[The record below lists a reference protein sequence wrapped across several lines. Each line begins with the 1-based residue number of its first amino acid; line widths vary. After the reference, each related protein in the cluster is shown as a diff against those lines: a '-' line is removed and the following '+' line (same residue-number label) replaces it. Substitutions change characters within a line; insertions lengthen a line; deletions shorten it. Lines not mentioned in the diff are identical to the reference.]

1 VIARHDAADFGGY
14 HAAMSHLS
22 DYLKPIL
29 LRLGSMSLAITLLTV
44 LALASVIGTVLLQNQ
59 DQTDYLQQFG
69 PIWYWV
75 FRSLGLFD
83 MYHTWWFMS
92 LLGFL
97 MLSLSVCLYRNIPRF
112 LKEMRSSK
120 VALSDSAMK
129 HMKHVQHWDMKGQN
143 AETVLEVAKNRL
155 KEWGIRQ
162 ETRGDIHYIRADKGS
177 KHKWGYIFVHSAM
190 LIILIGG
197 WMSVQFGF
205 RGNMSVPVG
214 GKESEISFLKGTST
228 EYMKMPFEVRANDFS
243 IDFYPNGMPKEFKS
257 NLTII
262 DNGKEVLTSDIIV
275 NEPLYY
281 KGVRIYQA
289 SFGDGGSN
297 IHMKLLKLDGSS
309 DVENVQAKV
318 YTTFKDEKTGVSLEM
333 TDFRP
338 HNVENMAEAGQAK
351 DFQDLGA
358 SVDFVLRGPGLKPVK
373 IRSFIE
379 PFVLNDENRGSFM
392 QVSFSGDTGDFKSM
406 PLGLDLTNP
415 KEWEMLQR
423 FIAHLGDADLSN
435 PQKANMQAFKAAMHD
450 VFGDERPENFQAM
463 AMRVLQAVQVIP
475 RLPWPY
481 IPVLDDY
488 DQKYYTGLQLTTD
501 PGMNVVWIGSALLV
515 IGLCIMLYVSHRK
528 LWLVVRQKDN
538 QLNISFVG
546 LSNRNPLNF
555 KREFNEILI
564 AINEDMQKLKQGE
577 TL

>member
-1 VIARHDAADFGGY
+1 MP
-14 HAAMSHLS
+14 AMSNTT

-59 DQTDYLQQFG
+59 NQADYLQQFG

-83 MYHTWWFMS
+83 MYHTWWFLS

-97 MLSLSVCLYRNIPRF
+97 MLSLSVCLWRNVPRF

-129 HMKHVQHWDMKGQN
+129 HMKYSRHWAMKGVSVEN
-143 AETVLEVAKNRL
+143 VLSVAKGRL
-155 KEWGIRQ
+155 KEWRIREEQ
-162 ETRGDIHYIRADKGS
+162 RGDVSYIRADKG
-177 KHKWGYIFVHSAM
+177 KYHKAGYICVHSAM
-190 LIILIGG
+190 LVILIGG

-205 RGNMSVPVG
+205 RGNMNVG
-214 GKESEISFLKGTST
+214 VGSKESEISFLKGTST
-228 EYMKMPFEVRANDFS
+228 EYMKMPFEVRCNDFS
-243 IDFYPNGMPKEFKS
+243 IDFYPNGMPSEFKS

-262 DNGKEVLTSDIIV
+262 DGGKEVLTTDIIV

-297 IHMKLLKLDGSS
+297 IHLKLLKLDGSGDIDS
-309 DVENVQAKV
+309 AEAKV
-318 YTTFKDEKTGVSLEM
+318 YTTFKDEATGVTLEM

-338 HNVENMAEAGQAK
+338 HNVENMADVGKAK
-351 DFQDLGA
+351 DFQDLGP
-358 SVDFVLRGPGLKPVK
+358 SVDFVMRGPGLKPVK
-373 IRSFIE
+373 IRSFMDA
-379 PFVLNDENRGSFM
+379 FVLDGENRGNFM
-392 QVSFSGDTGDFKSM
+392 QVSFSGDAQEFQSM
-406 PLGLDLTNP
+406 ALGLDMSNP
-415 KEWEMLQR
+415 QEWKLLQR
-423 FIAHLGDADLSN
+423 FIIHLADADLKN
-435 PQKANMQAFKAAMHD
+435 PQKANMRAFKAAMDD
-450 VFGDERPENFQAM
+450 VFGKGNRPDNFQAM

-488 DQKYYTGLQLTTD
+488 DQKYYTGLQLAKD
-501 PGMNVVWIGSALLV
+501 PGMNVVWTGSALLV

-528 LWLVVRQKDN
+528 LWLIVRRKGNDVS
-538 QLNISFVG
+538 ISFVG

-555 KREFNEILI
+555 DHEFNEILSLMDD
-564 AINEDMQKLKQGE
+564 DMQQLKKGE
-577 TL
+577 AV

>member
-1 VIARHDAADFGGY
+1 MP
-14 HAAMSHLS
+14 AMSNTT

-59 DQTDYLQQFG
+59 DQADYLQQFG

-83 MYHTWWFMS
+83 MYHTWWFLS

-97 MLSLSVCLYRNIPRF
+97 MLSLSVCLWRNVPRF

-129 HMKHVQHWDMKGQN
+129 HMKHAHHWAIKGQS
-143 AETVLEVAKNRL
+143 AENVLNVAKGRL
-155 KEWGIRQ
+155 KEWRIREEQ
-162 ETRGDIHYIRADKGS
+162 RGDVSYIRADKG
-177 KHKWGYIFVHSAM
+177 KYHKWGYICVHSAM
-190 LIILIGG
+190 LVILIGG

-205 RGNMSVPVG
+205 RGNMSVPEG
-214 GKESEISFLKGTST
+214 AKESEITFLKGTST
-228 EYMKMPFEVRANDFS
+228 EYMKMPFEIRCNDFF

-262 DNGKEVLTSDIIV
+262 DGGKEVLTSDIIV

-289 SFGDGGSN
+289 SFGDAGSN
-297 IHMKLLKLDGSS
+297 IRLKLLKLDGSG
-309 DVENVQAKV
+309 DVDVAETKV
-318 YTTFKDEKTGVSLEM
+318 YTTFKDETTGITLEM

-338 HNVENMAEAGQAK
+338 YNVENMAELGKAK
-351 DFQDLGA
+351 DFQDMGP
-358 SVDFVLRGPGLKPVK
+358 SVDFVMRGPGLKPVK
-373 IRSFIE
+373 IRSFMNAFE
-379 PFVLNDENRGSFM
+379 LDGENRGNFM
-392 QVSFSGDTGDFKSM
+392 QVSFSGNTKEFESVA
-406 PLGLDLTNP
+406 LGLDLSNP
-415 KEWEMLQR
+415 QEWELLQR
-423 FIAHLGDADLSN
+423 FIVHLADDGTNLKN
-435 PQKANMQAFKAAMHD
+435 KQKANMQAFKAAMDD
-450 VFGDERPENFQAM
+450 VFGEGNRPDNFQAM

-488 DQKYYTGLQLTTD
+488 DQKYYTGLQLAQD

-515 IGLCIMLYVSHRK
+515 MGLSMMLYVSHRK
-528 LWLVVRQKDN
+528 LWLIVRRKGNDVS
-538 QLNISFVG
+538 ISFVG

-555 KREFNEILI
+555 DHEFNEILSSMDD
-564 AINEDMQKLKQGE
+564 DMQQLKKGE
-577 TL
+577 IV

>member
-1 VIARHDAADFGGY
+1 MP
-14 HAAMSHLS
+14 AMSNTT

-59 DQTDYLQQFG
+59 DQADYLQQFG

-83 MYHTWWFMS
+83 MYHTWWFLS

-97 MLSLSVCLYRNIPRF
+97 MLSLSVCLWRNVPRF

-129 HMKHVQHWDMKGQN
+129 HMKHAHHWAIKAQSADN
-143 AETVLEVAKNRL
+143 VLHVAKERL
-155 KEWGIRQ
+155 KEWRIREEQ
-162 ETRGDIHYIRADKGS
+162 RGDVSYIRADKG
-177 KHKWGYIFVHSAM
+177 KYHKWGYICVHSAM
-190 LIILIGG
+190 LVILIGG

-205 RGNMSVPVG
+205 RGNMSVPEG
-214 GKESEISFLKGTST
+214 GKESEITFLKGTST
-228 EYMKMPFEVRANDFS
+228 EYMKMPFEVRCNEFS
-243 IDFYPNGMPKEFKS
+243 IDFYPNGMPSEFKS

-262 DNGKEVLTSDIIV
+262 DGGKEVLTSDIIV

-297 IHMKLLKLDGSS
+297 IHLKLLKLDGSGDIDS
-309 DVENVQAKV
+309 IEAKV
-318 YTTFKDEKTGVSLEM
+318 YTTFKDEATGITLEM

-338 HNVENMAEAGQAK
+338 HNVENMAEAGKAK
-351 DFQDLGA
+351 DFQDLGP
-358 SVDFVLRGPGLKPVK
+358 SVDFVMRGPGLKPVK
-373 IRSFIE
+373 IRSFQDAFE
-379 PFVLNDENRGSFM
+379 LNGENRGNFM
-392 QVSFSGDTGDFKSM
+392 QVSFSGNTKEFESM
-406 PLGLDLTNP
+406 ALGLDMSNP
-415 KEWEMLQR
+415 QEWELLQR
-423 FIAHLGDADLSN
+423 FIVHLADEGADLKN
-435 PQKANMQAFKAAMHD
+435 RQKANMQAFKAAMDD
-450 VFGDERPENFQAM
+450 VFGKGNRPDNFQAM

-488 DQKYYTGLQLTTD
+488 DQKYYTGLQLAKD
-501 PGMNVVWIGSALLV
+501 PGMNVVWAGSALLV

-528 LWLVVRQKDN
+528 LWFIVRRKGNDVS
-538 QLNISFVG
+538 ISFVG

-555 KREFNEILI
+555 DQEFNEILSLM
-564 AINEDMQKLKQGE
+564 NDDMQQLKKGE
-577 TL
+577 AV

>member
-1 VIARHDAADFGGY
+1 MP
-14 HAAMSHLS
+14 AMSNTT

-59 DQTDYLQQFG
+59 DQADYLQQFG

-83 MYHTWWFMS
+83 MYHTWWFLS

-97 MLSLSVCLYRNIPRF
+97 MLSLSVCLWRNVPRF

-120 VALSDSAMK
+120 VALSDRAMK
-129 HMKHVQHWDMKGQN
+129 HMKYAHHWAIKGQSV
-143 AETVLEVAKNRL
+143 EHVLDVTKGRL
-155 KEWGIRQ
+155 KDWKIREEQ
-162 ETRGDIHYIRADKGS
+162 RGDVSYIRADKGS
-177 KHKWGYIFVHSAM
+177 KHKWGYICVHSAM
-190 LIILIGG
+190 LVILIGG

-205 RGNMSVPVG
+205 RGNMNVG
-214 GKESEISFLKGTST
+214 VGSKESEISFLKGTST
-228 EYMKMPFEVRANDFS
+228 EYMKMPFEVQCNDFS

-262 DNGKEVLTSDIIV
+262 DDGKEVLTSDIIV

-297 IHMKLLKLDGSS
+297 IHLKLLKLDGSGDIDS
-309 DVENVQAKV
+309 AEAKV
-318 YTTFKDEKTGVSLEM
+318 YTTFKDESTGITLEM

-338 HNVENMAEAGQAK
+338 HNVENMAEAGKAK
-351 DFQDLGA
+351 DFQDLGP
-358 SVDFVLRGPGLKPVK
+358 SVDFVMRGPGLKPVK
-373 IRSFIE
+373 IRSFQNAFE
-379 PFVLNDENRGSFM
+379 LNGENRGNFM
-392 QVSFSGDTGDFKSM
+392 QVSFSGDAKEFQSM
-406 PLGLDLTNP
+406 ALGLDMSNP
-415 KEWEMLQR
+415 QEWELLQR
-423 FIAHLGDADLSN
+423 FMIHLGDADLSN
-435 PQKANMQAFKAAMHD
+435 QQKANMQAFKAAMDD
-450 VFGDERPENFQAM
+450 VFGKDKRPDNFQAM

-488 DQKYYTGLQLTTD
+488 DQKYYTGLQLARD
-501 PGMNVVWIGSALLV
+501 PGMNVVWTGSALLV

-528 LWLVVRQKDN
+528 LWLVVRRKGNDVS
-538 QLNISFVG
+538 ISFVG

-555 KREFNEILI
+555 DREFHEILSL
-564 AINEDMQKLKQGE
+564 INDDMQQLKKGE
-577 TL
+577 TV

>member
-1 VIARHDAADFGGY
+1 MMP
-14 HAAMSHLS
+14 AMSNTT

-59 DQTDYLQQFG
+59 DQADYLQQFG

-83 MYHTWWFMS
+83 MYHTWWFLS

-97 MLSLSVCLYRNIPRF
+97 MLSLSVCLWRNVPRF

-120 VALSDSAMK
+120 VAISDSAMK
-129 HMKHVQHWDMKGQN
+129 HMKHVHHWELDGQT
-143 AETVLEVAKNRL
+143 AEHVLAVAKERL
-155 KEWGIRQ
+155 KEWGIREEQ
-162 ETRGDIHYIRADKGS
+162 RGDVSYIRADKGS
-177 KHKWGYIFVHSAM
+177 KHKWGYILVHSAM
-190 LIILIGG
+190 LVILVGG
-197 WMSVQFGF
+197 WLSVHYGF
-205 RGNMSVPVG
+205 RGNMQVPEG
-214 GKESEISFLKGTST
+214 GKEHEISFLKGTST
-228 EYMKMPFEVRANDFS
+228 ESKVMPFYVRCNEFS

-262 DNGKEVLTSDIIV
+262 DDGKEVLTSDIIV

-297 IHMKLLKLDGSS
+297 IRLKLLKLDGSGEIAS
-309 DVENVQAKV
+309 AEAKV
-318 YTTFKDEKTGVSLEM
+318 YTTFKDDATGVTLEI

-351 DFQDLGA
+351 DFQDLGP
-358 SVDFVLRGPGLKPVK
+358 SVDFVMRGPGLKPVK
-373 IRSFIE
+373 IRSYMDAFE
-379 PFVLNDENRGSFM
+379 LNGENRGNFM
-392 QVSFSGDTGDFKSM
+392 QISFSGNTKEFESM
-406 PLGLDLTNP
+406 ALGLDMSNP
-415 KEWEMLQR
+415 QEWELLQR
-423 FIAHLGDADLSN
+423 FMIHLADDNVDLKN
-435 PQKANMQAFKAAMHD
+435 KQKANMQAFKAAMDD
-450 VFGDERPENFQAM
+450 VFGKGNRPDNFQAM

-501 PGMNVVWIGSALLV
+501 PGMNVVWVGSALLV

-528 LWLVVRQKDN
+528 LWLVVRRKGN
-538 QLNISFVG
+538 GISISLAG
-546 LSNRNPLNF
+546 MSNRNPLNF
-555 KREFNEILI
+555 KHEFNEILSSV
-564 AINEDMQKLKQGE
+564 NEDMQKLKKGE
-577 TL
+577 SV

>member
-1 VIARHDAADFGGY
+1 MMP
-14 HAAMSHLS
+14 AMSNTT

-59 DQTDYLQQFG
+59 DQADYLQQFG

-83 MYHTWWFMS
+83 MYHTWWFLS

-97 MLSLSVCLYRNIPRF
+97 MLSLTVCLWRNVPRF
-112 LKEMRSSK
+112 MKEMRSSK
-120 VALSDSAMK
+120 VAISESAMK
-129 HMKHVQHWDMKGQN
+129 HMKYSRHWDLKGQR
-143 AETVLEVAKNRL
+143 AENVLLVVKEQL
-155 KEWGIRQ
+155 KEWRIREEQ
-162 ETRGDIHYIRADKGS
+162 RGDVSYIRADKGQY
-177 KHKWGYIFVHSAM
+177 HKWGYILVHSAM
-190 LIILIGG
+190 LVILVGG

-205 RGNMSVPVG
+205 RGNMSVPEG
-214 GKESEISFLKGTST
+214 AKESEITFLKGTST
-228 EYMKMPFEVRANDFS
+228 EYMKMPFEVRCNEFS

-262 DNGKEVLTSDIIV
+262 DGGKEVLTSDIIV

-297 IHMKLLKLDGSS
+297 VQLKLLKLDGSGEIGS
-309 DVENVQAKV
+309 AEAKI
-318 YTTFKDEKTGVSLEM
+318 YKTFKDEYSGVSLEM

-338 HNVENMAEAGQAK
+338 HNVENMAQIGEPK
-351 DFQDLGA
+351 DFQDLGP
-358 SVDFVLRGPGLKPVK
+358 SVDFIMRGPGLKPVK
-373 IRSFIE
+373 IRSFMNAFE
-379 PFVLNDENRGSFM
+379 LNGENRGNFM
-392 QVSFSGDTGDFKSM
+392 QVSFSGNTQDFESM
-406 PLGLDLTNP
+406 PLGLDMSNP
-415 KEWEMLQR
+415 KEWELLQR
-423 FIAHLGDADLSN
+423 FIIRLAEADLSDKR
-435 PQKANMQAFKAAMHD
+435 KANMQAFKAALDD
-450 VFGDERPENFQAM
+450 VFGDNRPDDFQEM

-488 DQKYYTGLQLTTD
+488 DQKYYTGLQLAKD

-515 IGLCIMLYVSHRK
+515 IGLCIMLYVAHRK
-528 LWLVVRQKDN
+528 LWLVVRRQGDSV
-538 QLNISFVG
+538 NISFVG

-555 KREFNEILI
+555 KHEFNEILSKI
-564 AINEDMQKLKQGE
+564 DDDMQKLKKGE
-577 TL
+577 TV